1 MRMPPGRPVP
11 RVEVV
16 VAVLVANFTFEPSG
30 KDIVWNHAGVA
41 YPTVGRES
49 KTPEMPLKVS
59 AILNRS

>member
-41 YPTVGRES
+41 YPSVGRES

-59 AILNRS
+59 AIRS

>member
-1 MRMPPGRPVP
+1 MPPGRPVP
-11 RVEVV
+11 RIEVV

-49 KTPEMPLKVS
+49 KTSEMPLKVS
-59 AILNRS
+59 AIRS